1 MKLKSVQAESISE
14 LQSICKEVYSINFG
28 NHWEEGGLEMYL
40 EAQFGD
46 ARMQK
51 DLNDPH
57 VLYFF
62 IEDGGEN
69 IGFAKAKLQVGMDEY
84 PQATTA
90 ELEKIYILPQHKGKG
105 IGRKAMTQL
114 MDACKA
120 RAMEHLFLCVIDT
133 NYAAQAFYEKLGF
146 RFHSKIRLDAPNFKE
161 ELRGLNRMLK
171 SL

>member
-40 EAQFGD
+40 ESQFGD

-51 DLNDPH
+51 DLTDPN

-62 IEDGGEN
+62 IEDAGAN
-69 IGFAKAKLQVGMDEY
+69 IGFAKAKLDVKIEGFTSSDM
-84 PQATTA
+84 A
-90 ELEKIYILPQHKGKG
+90 ELEKIYILPGHKGKG
-105 IGRKAMTQL
+105 IGRKVMTQI
-114 MDACKA
+114 MEICKA
-120 RAMEHLFLCVIDT
+120 RSMEHLYLCVIDT

-146 RFHSKIRLDAPNFKE
+146 SFHSKIRLDAPNFKE
-161 ELRGLNRMLK
+161 ELRGLNRMIKVL
-171 SL
+171 